1 MTTSDPTNA
10 RLRDFDI
17 PVIMPRLPLIGVP
30 DFDEAVSTADLNS
43 YRSAGQQGEQGQGDQ
58 QTASR

>member
-17 PVIMPRLPLIGVP
+17 PVTMPRLPLIGVP
-30 DFDEAVSTADLNS
+30 DFDEAVTTADLNS
-43 YRSAGQQGEQGQGDQ
+43 YQSPGQGKQGQDDQ
-58 QTASR
+58 HTASR